1 MVILCQKLVSMRIRK
16 LLNYLNPLNKEQIR
30 KQYYLKMIL
39 HYKDNFKNMAN
50 YEGSDWQKQTCQ

>member
-30 KQYYLKMIL
+30 KQYYSKAIL
-39 HYKDNFKNMAN
+39 HYKDNLKNMAN